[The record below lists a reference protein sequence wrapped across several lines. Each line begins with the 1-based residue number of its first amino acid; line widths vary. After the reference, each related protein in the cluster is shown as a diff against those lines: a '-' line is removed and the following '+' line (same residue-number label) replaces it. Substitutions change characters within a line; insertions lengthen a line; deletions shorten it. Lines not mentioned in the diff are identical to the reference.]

1 MNEEEP
7 AMPRLIHSILGVAL
21 AAAAAVAGSAVA
33 QQAESAAQADAAK
46 LTPENWA
53 VPRLQDGHPD
63 LQGIWTNKSV
73 TPFERPVDLGT
84 KEFFTPEEAKQFMA
98 KMVER
103 GDRDIR
109 TDDVRDVL
117 NAYNGFWWDSGTKV
131 LPNMRTSIVTDPPN
145 GRIPPLTAERQ
156 AQLAAERKAT
166 AARCEKPG
174 CAVANSGQLAPAD
187 EPQALDLMT
196 RCISFGTA
204 VPMLPT
210 AYNNNYQIVQSEGVI
225 AIDTEMVHQVRRIP
239 TNASPHLPSR
249 VRQWFGD
256 PRGHWEGDTLVV
268 ETTNFK
274 GEFFGRMSAADES
287 LKVTERFKR
296 VAPDIL
302 LYQFTV
308 EDPTAWTAPWS
319 GEIPL
324 TRIDG
329 LLYEYA
335 CHEGNR
341 GMQNILSAARQ
352 DIRKAGGQ

>member
-1 MNEEEP
+1 MNEKEP
-7 AMPRLIHSILGVAL
+7 AMPRAIHSILGAALVVLGAVGGSVA
-21 AAAAAVAGSAVA
+21 A
-33 QQAESAAQADAAK
+33 QEPASSAAADAAK
-46 LTPENWA
+46 LAAKNWV
-53 VPRLQDGHPD
+53 VPRLKDGHPD

-73 TPFERPVDLGT
+73 TPFERPKELGT
-84 KEFFTPEEAKQFMA
+84 KEFFTPDEAKEFMA
-98 KMVER
+98 KMRER
-103 GDRDIR
+103 GDRDVR

-131 LPNMRTSIVTDPPN
+131 LPNMRTSIVTDPPD
-145 GRIPPLTAERQ
+145 GRIPPMTAERQ

-166 AARCEKPG
+166 EARCKQPG

-196 RCISFGTA
+196 RCISFGTV

-210 AYNNNYQIVQSEGVI
+210 AYNNNYQIVQSDGVI

-239 TNASPHLPSR
+239 TAERPHLPSS

-256 PRGHWEGDTLVV
+256 PRGHWEDDTLVV

-274 GEFFGRMSAADES
+274 GDFFGRMAAADEN
-287 LKVTERFKR
+287 LKVTERFKH

-352 DIRKAGGQ
+352 DISKERRK

>member
-1 MNEEEP
+1 
-7 AMPRLIHSILGVAL
+7 MPHPNRSTL
-21 AAAAAVAGSAVA
+21 AAAAAVMLVVSGAALA
-33 QQAESAAQADAAK
+33 QKDSSGAAK
-46 LTPENWA
+46 LAAEHWS
-53 VPRLQDGHPD
+53 VPRLADGHPD

-73 TPFERPVDLGT
+73 TPFERPPELGN
-84 KEFFTPEEAKQFMA
+84 KEFFTPEEAKEFMQRTL
-98 KMVER
+98 ER
-103 GDRDIR
+103 GDRDNR

-131 LPNMRTSIVTDPPN
+131 LPNMRTSIVVDPPD
-145 GRIPPLTAERQ
+145 GRIPPLTPARR
-156 AQLAAERKAT
+156 AALDAERKAVE
-166 AARCEKPG
+166 ARCEEPG
-174 CAVANSGQLAPAD
+174 CATANSGTLAPAD

-210 AYNNNYQIVQSEGVI
+210 AYNNNYQIVQTDGAI

-239 TNASPHLPSR
+239 TDGGPHLPAH

-256 PRGHWEGDTLVV
+256 PRGHWDGDTLVV

-274 GEFFGRMSAADES
+274 GEFFGRMAAADEN
-287 LKVTERFKR
+287 LRVMERFTR
-296 VAPDIL
+296 VAPDIV
-302 LYQFTV
+302 LYRFSV
-308 EDPTAWTAPWS
+308 DDPTAWTQPWS

-341 GMQNILSAARQ
+341 GMQNILRAARQ
-352 DIRKAGGQ
+352 DARETGQ

>member
-1 MNEEEP
+1 
-7 AMPRLIHSILGVAL
+7 MPHPIRSMLG
-21 AAAAAVAGSAVA
+21 AAVAALLVA
-33 QQAESAAQADAAK
+33 GGTVCAQETPADADAAK
-46 LTPENWA
+46 LAAENWT
-53 VPRLQDGHPD
+53 VPRLADGHPD

-73 TPFERPVDLGT
+73 TPFERPVEFGN
-84 KEFFTPEEAKQFMA
+84 KEYFTPEEAKAFMA
-98 KMVER
+98 KALER
-103 GDRDIR
+103 SDKDNR

-117 NAYNGFWWDSGTKV
+117 NAYNGFWWDSGSKV

-156 AQLAAERKAT
+156 AQLAAEREAVKE
-166 AARCEKPG
+166 RCEKPG
-174 CAVANSGQLAPAD
+174 CAIANSGQPAPAD

-210 AYNNNYQIVQSEGVI
+210 AYNNNYQIVQSDGAI

-239 TNASPHLPSR
+239 TDGSAHLPSH

-256 PRGHWEGDTLVV
+256 PRGHWDGDTLVV

-274 GEFFGRMSAADES
+274 GQFFGRMSAADEN

-308 EDPTAWTAPWS
+308 EDPTVWTAPWS

-341 GMQNILSAARQ
+341 GMQNILRAARK
-352 DIRKAGGQ
+352 DIRDAGGD

>member
-1 MNEEEP
+1 
-7 AMPRLIHSILGVAL
+7 MPHLIRSMLGAAL
-21 AAAAAVAGSAVA
+21 VAAAVAGSVGA
-33 QQAESAAQADAAK
+33 QQAAPGAQADAEK
-46 LTPENWA
+46 LTPENWT
-53 VPRLQDGHPD
+53 VPRLKDGHPD

-73 TPFERPVDLGT
+73 TPFERPVELGT
-84 KEFFTPEEAKQFMA
+84 KAYFTADEAKAFMA
-98 KMVER
+98 KARER
-103 GDRDIR
+103 GDRDVR
-109 TDDVRDVL
+109 TEDVRDVL
-117 NAYNGFWWDSGTKV
+117 NAYNEVWWDSGSKV

-145 GRIPPLTAERQ
+145 GRIPALTPERQ
-156 AQLAAERKAT
+156 AQLAAERKT
-166 AARCEKPG
+166 MEARCKQPG
-174 CAVANSGQLAPAD
+174 CAIANSGQLAPAD

-210 AYNNNYQIVQSEGVI
+210 AYNNNYQFVQGDGMI

-239 TNASPHLPSR
+239 TNGSPHLPSH

-274 GEFFGRMSAADES
+274 GEFFGRMSAADEN
-287 LKVTERFKR
+287 LKVTERFTR

-308 EDPTAWTAPWS
+308 DDPTAWTAPWS

-324 TRIDG
+324 TRTDG

-341 GMQNILSAARQ
+341 GMQNILSAGRQ
-352 DIRKAGGQ
+352 DIKKAAKK

>member
-1 MNEEEP
+1 MTKQ
-7 AMPRLIHSILGVAL
+7 RTRSILALTIAALLGAGGAAL
-21 AAAAAVAGSAVA
+21 AQKRSPDASKLAA
-33 QQAESAAQADAAK
+33 DDW
-46 LTPENWA
+46 T
-53 VPRLQDGHPD
+53 VPRLADGHPD

-73 TPFERPVDLGT
+73 TPFERPVELGN
-84 KEFFTPEEAKQFMA
+84 KEFFTPEEAQAFMQRA
-98 KMVER
+98 LER
-103 GDRDIR
+103 GDRDNR

-131 LPNMRTSIVTDPPN
+131 LPNLRTSVVTDPPN
-145 GRIPPLTAERQ
+145 GRIPPLTP
-156 AQLAAERKAT
+156 ERKAQLD
-166 AARCEKPG
+166 AQRQAMEERCKEPG
-174 CAVANSGQLAPAD
+174 CAIANSGTPAPAD

-210 AYNNNYQIVQSEGVI
+210 AYNNNYQIVQTDGAI

-239 TNASPHLPSR
+239 TDASPHLPSH

-274 GEFFGRMSAADES
+274 GEFFGRMSAADEN
-287 LKVTERFKR
+287 LRVVERFTR

-341 GMQNILSAARQ
+341 GMQNILRAARK
-352 DIRKAGGQ
+352 DIREAETAAPRN

>member
-1 MNEEEP
+1 
-7 AMPRLIHSILGVAL
+7 MPHPIRSMLGAAL
-21 AAAAAVAGSAVA
+21 AALAAVAVSGSAFA
-33 QQAESAAQADAAK
+33 QQPATDNDAAK
-46 LTPENWA
+46 LAAKNWT
-53 VPRLQDGHPD
+53 VPRLKNGHPD
-63 LQGIWTNKSV
+63 LEGIWTNKSV
-73 TPFERPVDLGT
+73 TPFERPKELGN
-84 KEFFTPEEAKQFMA
+84 KEFFTPEEAKEFMA
-98 KMVER
+98 KMGER
-103 GDRDIR
+103 MNRDNR

-117 NAYNGFWWDSGTKV
+117 NAYNQFWWDSGTKV
-131 LPNMRTSIVTDPPN
+131 LPNMRTSIVTDPPD
-145 GRIPPLTAERQ
+145 GRIPPLTPEREAE
-156 AQLAAERKAT
+156 LAAQRKAVEI
-166 AARCEKPG
+166 RCEKPG
-174 CAVANSGQLAPAD
+174 CAIANSGQPAPAD

-210 AYNNNYQIVQSEGVI
+210 AYNNNYQIVQTDGAV

-239 TNASPHLPSR
+239 TDGSAHLPST

-256 PRGHWEGDTLVV
+256 PRGRWEGDTLVV

-274 GEFFGRMSAADES
+274 GEFFGRMSAADKN

-308 EDPTAWTAPWS
+308 DDPTAWTKPWG

-341 GMQNILSAARQ
+341 GMQNILRAARQ
-352 DIRKAGGQ
+352 DVEKADGR

>member
-1 MNEEEP
+1 
-7 AMPRLIHSILGVAL
+7 MPHSIRSLVGSAIALLVVAS
-21 AAAAAVAGSAVA
+21 VAGSASA
-33 QQAESAAQADAAK
+33 QESAADADAAK
-46 LTPENWA
+46 LEPNNWT
-53 VPRLQDGHPD
+53 VPRLADGHPD

-73 TPFERPVDLGT
+73 TPFERPVDLGN
-84 KEFFTPEEAKQFMA
+84 KEFFTPDEAKAFMA
-98 KMVER
+98 KALER
-103 GDRDIR
+103 SDKDNR

-131 LPNMRTSIVTDPPN
+131 LPNMRTSIVTEPAN
-145 GRIPPLTAERQ
+145 GRIPPLTPGRQ
-156 AQLAAERKAT
+156 AALAAERKAVQT
-166 AARCEKPG
+166 RCEKPG
-174 CAVANSGQLAPAD
+174 CAIANSGQLAPAD

-210 AYNNNYQIVQSEGVI
+210 AYNNNYQIVQSDKAL

-239 TNASPHLPSR
+239 TDGSAHLPST

-274 GEFFGRMSAADES
+274 GEFFGRMSAADEN
-287 LKVTERFKR
+287 LKVTERFTR

-302 LYQFTV
+302 LYQFRV
-308 EDPTAWTAPWS
+308 EDPTAWTEPWG

-341 GMQNILSAARQ
+341 GMQNILRAARK
-352 DIRKAGGQ
+352 DIREAKGN

>member
-1 MNEEEP
+1 
-7 AMPRLIHSILGVAL
+7 MPQPNRSIRTAVFLTLLACGGVAC
-21 AAAAAVAGSAVA
+21 AQPSATDG
-33 QQAESAAQADAAK
+33 DAAK
-46 LTPENWA
+46 LAAQDWT
-53 VPRLQDGHPD
+53 VPRLADGHPD
-63 LQGIWTNKSV
+63 LEGIWTNKSV
-73 TPFERPVDLGT
+73 TPFERPVELGD
-84 KEFFTPEEAKQFMA
+84 KEFFTPDEAKAFMA
-98 KMVER
+98 KALER
-103 GDRDIR
+103 SDKDNR

-117 NAYNGFWWDSGTKV
+117 NAYNGFWWDSGSKV
-131 LPNMRTSIVTDPPN
+131 LPNMRTSIVTDPRN
-145 GRIPPLTAERQ
+145 GRIPALTAERQ
-156 AQLAAERKAT
+156 AQLAVEREAT
-166 AARCEKPG
+166 KERCEKPG
-174 CAVANSGQLAPAD
+174 CAIANSGQPAPAD

-210 AYNNNYQIVQSEGVI
+210 AYNNNYQIVQTDGAI

-239 TNASPHLPSR
+239 TDGSQHLPSS

-256 PRGHWEGDTLVV
+256 PRGHWDGDTLVV

-274 GEFFGRMSAADES
+274 GQFFGRMSAADEN

-308 EDPTAWTAPWS
+308 EDPTVWTAPWS

-341 GMQNILSAARQ
+341 GMQNILSAARK
-352 DIRKAGGQ
+352 DIAKAEGK

>member
-1 MNEEEP
+1 
-7 AMPRLIHSILGVAL
+7 MPHPIRSMLGAAL
-21 AAAAAVAGSAVA
+21 VAAAVAGSVGA
-33 QQAESAAQADAAK
+33 QQATPGAQADAEK
-46 LTPENWA
+46 LTPDDWT
-53 VPRLQDGHPD
+53 VPRLKDGHPD

-73 TPFERPVDLGT
+73 TPFERPVELGT
-84 KEFFTPEEAKQFMA
+84 KAYFTADEAKAFMA
-98 KMVER
+98 KALER
-103 GDRDIR
+103 GNRDVR
-109 TDDVRDVL
+109 TEDVRDVL
-117 NAYNGFWWDSGTKV
+117 NAYNGFWWDSGSKM
-131 LPNMRTSIVTDPPN
+131 LPNMRTSIVTDPPD
-145 GRIPPLTAERQ
+145 GRIPALTPERQ
-156 AQLAAERKAT
+156 AQLAAERKT
-166 AARCEKPG
+166 MEARCKQPG
-174 CAVANSGQLAPAD
+174 CAIANSGQLAPAD

-210 AYNNNYQIVQSEGVI
+210 AYNNNYQVVQGDGMI

-239 TNASPHLPSR
+239 TNGGPHLPSH

-256 PRGHWEGDTLVV
+256 PRGHWDDDTLVV

-274 GEFFGRMSAADES
+274 GEFFGRMSAADEN
-287 LKVTERFKR
+287 LKVTERFTR

-308 EDPTAWTAPWS
+308 DDPTAWTAPWS

-324 TRIDG
+324 TRTDG

-341 GMQNILSAARQ
+341 GMQNILSAGRQ
-352 DIRKAGGQ
+352 DIKKAAKK

>member
-1 MNEEEP
+1 
-7 AMPRLIHSILGVAL
+7 MPQPNRSIRTVVFLTLL
-21 AAAAAVAGSAVA
+21 ACGGAACA
-33 QQAESAAQADAAK
+33 QSSAADGDAAK
-46 LTPENWA
+46 LAAQNWT
-53 VPRLQDGHPD
+53 VPRLADGHPD
-63 LQGIWTNKSV
+63 LEGIWTNKSV
-73 TPFERPVDLGT
+73 TPFERPVELGN
-84 KEFFTPEEAKQFMA
+84 KEFFTPDEAKAFMA
-98 KMVER
+98 KALER
-103 GDRDIR
+103 SDKDNR

-117 NAYNGFWWDSGTKV
+117 SAYNGFWWDSGTKV

-156 AQLAAERKAT
+156 AQLAAEREAT
-166 AARCEKPG
+166 KERCEKPG
-174 CAVANSGQLAPAD
+174 CAIANSGQPAPAD

-210 AYNNNYQIVQSEGVI
+210 AYNNNYQIVQTDGAI

-239 TNASPHLPSR
+239 TDASPHLPSS

-256 PRGHWEGDTLVV
+256 PRGHWDGDTLVV

-274 GEFFGRMSAADES
+274 GQFFGRMSAADEH

-308 EDPTAWTAPWS
+308 EDPTVWTAPWS

-341 GMQNILSAARQ
+341 GMQNILSAARK
-352 DIRKAGGQ
+352 DIAKAEGK